1 LRVLTLRALYM
12 LIIAVALLTAGA
24 GDYRSSLLSLCALFS
39 YASIV
44 ERYVHL
50 AYSVSVILHLTCAV
64 VGVAAFILFTDL
76 MSRAYVVL
84 CVMAPFIAYVAVE
97 YEEEGVNVRK
107 WLAREG

>member
-1 LRVLTLRALYM
+1 LRVLSLRALYM

-50 AYSVSVILHLTCAV
+50 AYSVSVVLHLTCVV
-64 VGVAAFILFTDL
+64 VGVTAFILFTDL

-84 CVMAPFIAYVAVE
+84 CVMAPFIAYAAVE
-97 YEEEGVNVRK
+97 YEEEG
-107 WLAREG
+107 AAG

>member
-1 LRVLTLRALYM
+1 LRILTLRALYM

-50 AYSVSVILHLTCAV
+50 AYSVSVVLHLACAV
-64 VGVAAFILFTDL
+64 VGAAAFILFTDL

-84 CVMAPFIAYVAVE
+84 CVVAPFIAYVAVE
-97 YEEEGVNVRK
+97 YEEEGVNVRE

>member
-1 LRVLTLRALYM
+1 LSLRALYM
-12 LIIAVALLTAGA
+12 LFIAVALLTAGA

-84 CVMAPFIAYVAVE
+84 CVMAPFIAYAAVE
-97 YEEEGVNVRK
+97 YEEEGVNVRE